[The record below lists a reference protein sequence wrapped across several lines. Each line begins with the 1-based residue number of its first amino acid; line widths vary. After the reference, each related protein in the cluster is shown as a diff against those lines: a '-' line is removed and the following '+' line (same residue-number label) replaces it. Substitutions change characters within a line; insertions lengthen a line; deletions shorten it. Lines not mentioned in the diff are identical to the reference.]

1 MQNNHLSTTISITWE
16 IDIDIDQ
23 DVQDDFGLTQK
34 QADDIVADS
43 ELYQDVYNQACDL
56 YGLPHTVDMA
66 TYFDRPHSMASSQI
80 TDALSDEFGFLVND
94 FIWLEESDDDHQA
107 CNSDSTNGII
117 THQHQPTNPKEDNM
131 TNSNISNLSTPNN
144 TEVPMTQQEM
154 IINLF
159 QSFTQDGGMPK
170 ITEFKKHLDQLIKT
184 DIKPLCAR
192 SGKSADGTDWRSVLK
207 AQFGGRGA
215 KWVKL
220 DNSHL
225 ETTLDKFDTEG
236 LNTTGYRDHTAQA
249 GFSWIRFNG
258 PRINNG
264 VQSAA
269 FEVRLDGSTID
280 HPRQLHYIPV
290 TDLDTVITPLG
301 GTPNSMKLEVDFVAP
316 TQEATQEDTPEM
328 SDEQEREART
338 ELAQEIYGDAIFSND
353 ELEDILYAEMD
364 DVDFDEFP
372 EA

>member
-1 MQNNHLSTTISITWE
+1 MENNLSTTININWE
-16 IDIDIDQ
+16 IDIDIDE
-23 DVQDDFGLTQK
+23 DVQDDLGLTQK
-34 QADDIVADS
+34 QADAVVADP

-66 TYFDRPHSMASSQI
+66 TYFDDPHSVPSSQI
-80 TDALSDEFGFLVND
+80 TDALSDEYGFLVNE
-94 FIWLEESDDDHQA
+94 FVWLEA
-107 CNSDSTNGII
+107 CNSDSTNGTIN
-117 THQHQPTNPKEDNM
+117 HQPTNPEEDNM

-144 TEVPMTQQEM
+144 TEVSMTQQEM

-170 ITEFKKHLDQLIKT
+170 ITDFKKHLDQLIKT

-220 DNSHL
+220 DNSLL
-225 ETTLDKFDTEG
+225 EATLDKFDSEG
-236 LNTTGYRDHTAQA
+236 LNTADYRNHTARA

-258 PRINNG
+258 PRIDNG

-280 HPRQLHYIPV
+280 HPRQLHYVPV
-290 TDLDTVITPLG
+290 TDLDTVLTPLG
-301 GTPNSMKLEVDFVAP
+301 GTPNSMKLEVIAP
-316 TQEATQEDTPEM
+316 TQEATQEDAPEM
-328 SDEQEREART
+328 SEEQELEART
-338 ELAQEIYGDAIFSND
+338 ELAQEVYDDAIFSNE
-353 ELEDILYAEMD
+353 ELEDILAAEMD
-364 DVDFDEFP
+364 DVDFDELP

>member
-1 MQNNHLSTTISITWE
+1 MENNLSTTIKVTWE

-23 DVQDDFGLTQK
+23 DVQDDFGLTQA
-34 QADDIVADS
+34 QADAVVADS
-43 ELYQDVYNQACDL
+43 ELYQDVYNQACEL
-56 YGLPHTVDMA
+56 YGLPHTLDMA
-66 TYFDRPHSMASSQI
+66 TYFNDPHSVPSSQI
-80 TDALSDEFGFLVND
+80 TDALSDEHGFLVND
-94 FIWLEESDDDHQA
+94 YVWLQA
-107 CNSDSTNGII
+107 CNSDSTNGTIN
-117 THQHQPTNPKEDNM
+117 HQPTNPEEDNM
-131 TNSNISNLSTPNN
+131 TNLNTSTPNSSETN
-144 TEVPMTQQEM
+144 MTQQEM
-154 IINLF
+154 IVNLF
-159 QSFTQDGGMPK
+159 KNFTQDGGMPK

-220 DNSHL
+220 DSSLL
-225 ETTLDKFDTEG
+225 ETTLDKFDSEG
-236 LNTTGYRDHTAQA
+236 LNTADYRNHTARA

-258 PRINNG
+258 PRIDNG

-280 HPRQLHYIPV
+280 HPKQLHYVPV
-290 TDLDTVITPLG
+290 TDLDTVLTPLG
-301 GTPNSMKLEVDFVAP
+301 GTPNSMKLEVIAP
-316 TQEATQEDTPEM
+316 TQEATQEDAPEM

-338 ELAQEIYGDAIFSND
+338 ELAQEVYDDAIFSND
-353 ELEDILYAEMD
+353 ELEDILSAEMD

>member
-1 MQNNHLSTTISITWE
+1 MENNLSTIININWA
-16 IDIDIDQ
+16 IDIDIDE
-23 DVQDDFGLTQK
+23 DVQADFGLNQK
-34 QADDIVADS
+34 QADAVVADP
-43 ELYQDVYNQACDL
+43 ELYQDIYNQACDL

-66 TYFDRPHSMASSQI
+66 SYFDDPHSVPSSQI
-80 TDALSDEFGFLVND
+80 TDALSDEFGFLIND
-94 FIWLEESDDDHQA
+94 FVWLEA
-107 CNSDSTNGII
+107 CNSDSTNGTIN
-117 THQHQPTNPKEDNM
+117 HQPTNPEEDNM

-144 TEVPMTQQEM
+144 TEVSMTQQEM

-220 DNSHL
+220 DSSLL
-225 ETTLDKFDTEG
+225 ETTLDKFDSEG
-236 LNTTGYRDHTAQA
+236 LDTANYRNHTARA

-258 PRINNG
+258 PRIDNG

-280 HPRQLHYIPV
+280 HPKQLHYVPV
-290 TDLDTVITPLG
+290 TDLDTVLTPLG
-301 GTPNSMKLEVDFVAP
+301 GTPNSMKLEVIAP
-316 TQEATQEDTPEM
+316 TPVATEEVTAEVEPETEPVIDESEAT
-328 SDEQEREART
+328 
-338 ELAQEIYGDAIFSND
+338 FSNE
-353 ELEDILYAEMD
+353 ELEDILAAEMD
-364 DVDFDEFP
+364 DVDLDELT

>member
-1 MQNNHLSTTISITWE
+1 MENNLSTTISINWQ
-16 IDIDIDQ
+16 IDIDTDE
-23 DVQDDFGLTQK
+23 DVQADLGLTQQ
-34 QADDIVADS
+34 QADEIAADPARFQKTYDIAY
-43 ELYQDVYNQACDL
+43 EL
-56 YGLPHTVDMA
+56 YGLPLSVDMA
-66 TYFDRPHSMASSQI
+66 SYFDDPHSVPSSRI
-80 TDALSDEFGFLVND
+80 TDALSDEYGFLVED
-94 FIWLEESDDDHQA
+94 FMWLEEQDEDHQA
-107 CNSDSTNGII
+107 CNSDSTNGTIN
-117 THQHQPTNPKEDNM
+117 HQPTNPEEDNM

-144 TEVPMTQQEM
+144 TEVSMTQQEM

-170 ITEFKKHLDQLIKT
+170 ITEFKKHIDQLIKT

-220 DNSHL
+220 DNSLL
-225 ETTLDKFDTEG
+225 EDTLNQFDAEG
-236 LNTTGYRDHTAQA
+236 LNTTIYRSHTNVA

-269 FEVRLDGSTID
+269 FEVRLEGSTID
-280 HPRQLHYIPV
+280 HPKQLHYVPV
-290 TDLDTVITPLG
+290 TDIDTVLTPLG
-301 GTPNSMKLEVDFVAP
+301 GTPNSMKLEVIPSTPV
-316 TQEATQEDTPEM
+316 ATQEDAPEM
-328 SDEQEREART
+328 SDEQELEART
-338 ELAQEIYGDAIFSND
+338 ELAQEVYDDAVFSNE
-353 ELEDILYAEMD
+353 ELEDILAAEMD
-364 DVDFDEFP
+364 DFDLDDLP

>member
-1 MQNNHLSTTISITWE
+1 MQNNHLSTTINITWE

-34 QADDIVADS
+34 QADAVVADP

-80 TDALSDEFGFLVND
+80 TDALSDEYGFLVND
-94 FIWLEESDDDHQA
+94 FIWLEEPDDDQKA
-107 CNSDSTNGII
+107 CNSDSTNGTIN
-117 THQHQPTNPKEDNM
+117 HQPTNPEEDNM

-220 DNSHL
+220 DNSLL

-236 LNTTGYRDHTAQA
+236 LNTADYRNHTARA

-258 PRINNG
+258 PRIDNG

-280 HPRQLHYIPV
+280 HPKQLHYVPV
-290 TDLDTVITPLG
+290 TDLDTVLTPLG
-301 GTPNSMKLEVDFVAP
+301 GTPNSMKLEVIAP
-316 TQEATQEDTPEM
+316 TPVATEEVTAEAEPETEPVIDESEAT
-328 SDEQEREART
+328 
-338 ELAQEIYGDAIFSND
+338 FSNE
-353 ELEDILYAEMD
+353 ELEDILAAEMD
-364 DVDFDEFP
+364 DVDFDELT